1 MDFILRAAAMPQ
13 GKSTIALL
21 LTLTLLGQGCARLPF
36 GGWQADNGVTGFAM
50 PNPLPVP
57 FYARELVM
65 DEVSDEVE
73 DYFRIIKEQ
82 RIRLTGNV
90 LTEGYIDTEPKIGS
104 SVLEPWRND
113 SSPGFE
119 LAHASLQTVRRWAKV
134 RVIPTADKY
143 LIDVKVYKE
152 LEDLDVPLHSSVSGR
167 STRHDTSLGFDRD
180 ELVDAVP
187 NKGWIPLGR
196 DEALE
201 QTILTNLAARFERA
215 AANGATCVR

>member
-1 MDFILRAAAMPQ
+1 MPL
-13 GKSTIALL
+13 GKFTIAIL
-21 LTLTLLGQGCARLPF
+21 LTLTLLSQGCARLPF
-36 GGWQADNGVTGFAM
+36 GGWQTESTASVMAM

-82 RIRLTGNV
+82 RIRLSGEI

-104 SVLEPWRND
+104 SILEPWRQD
-113 SSPGFE
+113 STPGFE

-134 RVIPTADKY
+134 RVIPTADRY

-167 STRHDTSLGFDRD
+167 TIRHNTSLDFDRD
-180 ELVDAVP
+180 ETGEAVP

-201 QTILTNLAARFERA
+201 QTILTNLAARFQRA
-215 AANGATCVR
+215 ADNGATCIR